1 MTNRPFASPRRSFFS
16 QKGAGASKIRA
27 ISDSAVVRES
37 EKEKN
42 LCLQQGETENVLV
55 CGLSTSETE
64 KSKASEILMSLSEKM
79 SSDVNDAPEK
89 MKTKKTTKSSCNFDS
104 ILENMANSWRELGL
118 GVTTGSVA
126 LNEYLQRVKKTSQ
139 NSNLSAKETLYLIS
153 TLRAK
158 TWYPPRNS
166 PLNRGIP
173 MQPTC
178 SEMSNTVSETA
189 EEPTWMQSLSKL
201 YVEMVAQDAD
211 DGTLY
216 RNNLLNNYN
225 AFEIASLLRT
235 FENRITDL
243 AIREDS
249 IRLRAQRELN
259 LIPCVT
265 IPHYVEYI
273 HHPMKV
279 DDDDDA

>member
-1 MTNRPFASPRRSFFS
+1 MHRLNALPYFPP
-16 QKGAGASKIRA
+16 KGAGASKSPGNSNR
-27 ISDSAVVRES
+27 VVIRES

-42 LCLQQGETENVLV
+42 LCLQQGETENVSV
-55 CGLSTSETE
+55 CGLSSSEKE
-64 KSKASEILMSLSEKM
+64 KSNASEILMSLSETV
-79 SSDVNDAPEK
+79 SSGISDAPEK
-89 MKTKKTTKSSCNFDS
+89 MKAKKTTNSSFNFDS

-178 SEMSNTVSETA
+178 SEMSSSTVSETT
-189 EEPTWMQSLSKL
+189 EEPTWMQTLSKL
-201 YVEMVAQDAD
+201 YVAMVAQDAD

-216 RNNLLNNYN
+216 RNNLLNNYT

-235 FENRITDL
+235 YENRITDL

-279 DDDDDA
+279 EDDNDACL